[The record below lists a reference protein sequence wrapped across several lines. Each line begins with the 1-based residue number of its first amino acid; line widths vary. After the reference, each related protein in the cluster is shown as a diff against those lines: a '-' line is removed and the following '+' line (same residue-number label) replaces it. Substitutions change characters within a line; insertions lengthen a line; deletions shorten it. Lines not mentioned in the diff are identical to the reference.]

1 MNRLTAS
8 ATHRITGTFQEHRV
22 ALSLFGVTV
31 NDAHAAAAGGPE
43 IEIVAVRDLAAI
55 CAETEH
61 RAAELND
68 DEVKHYTDVVAAF
81 AATGPVLPA
90 PVGVVF
96 RSSDSVKRWLELH
109 YSALTEAMSY
119 VENRVAGRVHVWRP
133 GPVAEQEAGADLAA
147 VAAESLRVLR
157 RSAVATLP
165 LRVEKLTGIVLSAA
179 FLVEQER
186 WKEFT
191 AEVDAQAKLTKNVRF
206 ELTGPF
212 PPYDFVQM
220 QLGA

>member
-1 MNRLTAS
+1 M
-8 ATHRITGTFQEHRV
+8 
-22 ALSLFGVTV
+22 ALNLFGVTV
-31 NDAHAAAAGGPE
+31 NDAHAARANEAVPDV
-43 IEIVAVRDLAAI
+43 EIVAVRDLAAF
-55 CAETEH
+55 CGKTEY
-61 RAAELND
+61 RAAEPD
-68 DEVKHYTDVVAAF
+68 DRVVQRHTDVVAAY

-109 YSALTEAMSY
+109 YSALSEAMTF
-119 VENRVAGRVHVWRP
+119 VENRVGGRVHVWRP
-133 GPVAEQEAGADLAA
+133 GEASEREAGADLAA

-191 AEVDAQAKLTKNVRF
+191 AEVDAQAKLAKNVRF

>member
-1 MNRLTAS
+1 M
-8 ATHRITGTFQEHRV
+8 
-22 ALSLFGVTV
+22 ALNLFGVTV
-31 NDAHAAAAGGPE
+31 NDAHSARADATG
-43 IEIVAVRDLAAI
+43 VQLVTVRDLAAI
-55 CAETEH
+55 CAEVDYK
-61 RAAELND
+61 AIAPD
-68 DEVKHYTDVVAAF
+68 DVAVARYADVVSGF
-81 AATGPVLPA
+81 ALTSPVLPA

-96 RSSDSVKRWLELH
+96 RSRDHVTRWLELH
-109 YSALTEAMSY
+109 YGALSEAMTF

-133 GPVAEQEAGADLAA
+133 GKTEEREVGSDLAA

-157 RSAVATLP
+157 RCAVAALP

-179 FLVEQER
+179 FLVEQQS
-186 WKEFT
+186 WKDFV
-191 AEVDAQAKLTKNVRF
+191 AEVDAQKRLTPSVRF

>member
-1 MNRLTAS
+1 M
-8 ATHRITGTFQEHRV
+8 
-22 ALSLFGVTV
+22 ALNLFGVTV
-31 NDAHAAAAGGPE
+31 NDAHSARANAPGAE
-43 IEIVAVRDLAAI
+43 LVAVRDLAAI
-55 CAETEH
+55 CAEVEYRGITP
-61 RAAELND
+61 
-68 DEVKHYTDVVAAF
+68 DEEAVARYSEVVAAY
-81 AATGPVLPA
+81 AVTGPVLPA

-109 YSALTEAMSY
+109 YGALSEAMTF

-133 GPVAEQEAGADLAA
+133 GKPEEREVGAELAA

-157 RSAVATLP
+157 HSAIATLP

-179 FLVEQER
+179 FLVESER
-186 WKEFT
+186 WKDFA
-191 AEVDAQAKLTKNVRF
+191 AEVDAQAKMTPSVRF